1 MLARHLRRAR
11 TGGTGASC
19 VHRRCYSSE
28 QWSRLESKAMAIV
41 QGLEQ
46 QGQTVGVAELASGG
60 LISAGDCRRSNLSP
74 PATSPD
80 PGPTLAP
87 TVFLASSVDVA
98 FRTPVLQGRRRAAGL
113 RHQSRRRP
121 AGPRARAQLR
131 RGEDEFWRRRHVK
144 QREPA
149 WPARAASAAECQR
162 PAEAPGGLRLPVRQP
177 VRRRSGRMGRGL
189 KTSSGIGATWEAQ
202 PVCGRVSRAE
212 DSQLPACF

>member
-11 TGGTGASC
+11 TGGAGASC

-121 AGPRARAQLR
+121 AGSRARAQLR
-131 RGEDEFWRRRHVK
+131 RGEDELWRRRHVRQK
-144 QREPA
+144 RALLGRHAPPA
-149 WPARAASAAECQR
+149 RPSVRGLSKLRAASGR
-162 PAEAPGGLRLPVRQP
+162 PEDEIWPPAPWGV
-177 VRRRSGRMGRGL
+177 
-189 KTSSGIGATWEAQ
+189 T
-202 PVCGRVSRAE
+202 
-212 DSQLPACF
+212 

>member
-11 TGGTGASC
+11 TAGAGASC

-80 PGPTLAP
+80 PGLNPGPNHIPRQLC
-87 TVFLASSVDVA
+87 
-98 FRTPVLQGRRRAAGL
+98 GRRLPHTSASGAEVCGWLTASIAPPTSRVASTRAAS
-113 RHQSRRRP
+113 SRRR
-121 AGPRARAQLR
+121 
-131 RGEDEFWRRRHVK
+131 
-144 QREPA
+144 
-149 WPARAASAAECQR
+149 
-162 PAEAPGGLRLPVRQP
+162 
-177 VRRRSGRMGRGL
+177 
-189 KTSSGIGATWEAQ
+189 
-202 PVCGRVSRAE
+202 
-212 DSQLPACF
+212 